1 MPQKNC
7 KGQRQNRLFAS
18 VDFFDDQNCV
28 PIAHRPSAT
37 IVLQSDGFLLPEFG
51 YDNNSAFRPS
61 AAFAHNFTVRDGI
74 LSALQT
80 ERRCRL
86 LPAVFDIGLQRK
98 FVSPGIQADSVL
110 TIYNILIAARTG
122 RVGTRKIQRGTFA
135 RKISCVKKGK
145 CPVIS
150 RCPSCT
156 GLSLGTGRARYNPDA
171 GSWT

>member
-51 YDNNSAFRPS
+51 YDHNSAFRPS

-98 FVSPGIQADSVL
+98 FVPRDSSGFRPDNIQYLDCRSDGSCWDAQD
-110 TIYNILIAARTG
+110 T
-122 RVGTRKIQRGTFA
+122 TRDFRPQDLLRQK
-135 RKISCVKKGK
+135 RKM
-145 CPVIS
+145 PRNFPLLPLRRS
-150 RCPSCT
+150 RP
-156 GLSLGTGRARYNPDA
+156 
-171 GSWT
+171 